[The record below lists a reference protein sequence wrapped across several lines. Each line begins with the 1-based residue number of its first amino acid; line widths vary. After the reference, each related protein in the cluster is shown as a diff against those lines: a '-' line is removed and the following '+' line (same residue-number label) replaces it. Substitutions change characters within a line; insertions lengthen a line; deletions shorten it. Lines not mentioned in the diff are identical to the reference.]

1 MANILQKATG
11 WLDKALTK
19 AGLLSEP
26 VSSKIVAQST
36 EPFINR
42 LPQINPEERDY
53 QQAIIGYK
61 DAYENAQK
69 VYNEAGKILDD
80 ANSTQTARSQAERD
94 RTAAQTAMDK
104 AHKNADFVRKVAGN
118 LNYDLS
124 NYDANKTSLD
134 DAKVN
139 LATELQR
146 DFINLRQN
154 DLTPEQVHSRIY
166 NKARDDGLT
175 AGQARRL
182 ADQQT
187 QEYQIKREALYNTFI
202 NMNARNGGLNNAA
215 MWAINQIAK
224 DSPIMA
230 SNYLNGYLTPQAQ
243 AQNDFNI
250 AREQAARNDA
260 AAMAM
265 FDKQNA
271 MEQLLQKF
279 LLNKDYYTHQTNE
292 DIRKGKAGLENS
304 KELNRQQ
311 FEFTKILKDIDHQQ
325 QRALQKSQYEYAT
338 NLELQKAQWKAQAEG
353 KTDNV
358 LKDLETYDKRLSSN
372 YNDLSK
378 VLKDLNE
385 SLNPD
390 EARIADITKQ
400 LQEIEHSRGLVR
412 QAMLNGGKAP
422 DDINDESYPI
432 TGNWDNDG
440 PVVWQLNDW
449 LYDNGYRGGKDD
461 GEELRQRII
470 VDYLKAKG
478 YKQDYAKEAVGAK
491 W

>member
-1 MANILQKATG
+1 MAKFS
-11 WLDKALTK
+11 LDDVLVK
-19 AGLLSEP
+19 AGLLSP
-26 VSSKIVAQST
+26 QYSSEYVAQAT
-36 EPFINR
+36 APFINR

-53 QQAIIGYK
+53 QQKIIGYK

-124 NYDANKTSLD
+124 NYDANNTSLD

-243 AQNDFNI
+243 AQNDFNMARDQNTQANAI
-250 AREQAARNDA
+250 AMALLSNQFSNEQDRNRFIYNLLYGRQELENQAALKAIDNEYKTQDRDQRREYDLEDRQYQAKLKQEAEARVKAFEDENTRYLMSAYPGMSESEARLHVRGILKMSKDDKDSKDKEEKLSASEKLLLNGLTILYREARDKPSEENIQAWEKWFNENALKLPPDMHIEARYFTKLFRGLQNKRNGDDNG
-260 AAMAM
+260 AAM
-265 FDKQNA
+265 
-271 MEQLLQKF
+271 EWSVIPPTLLEKY
-279 LLNKDYYTHQTNE
+279 LP
-292 DIRKGKAGLENS
+292 
-304 KELNRQQ
+304 
-311 FEFTKILKDIDHQQ
+311 
-325 QRALQKSQYEYAT
+325 EY
-338 NLELQKAQWKAQAEG
+338 
-353 KTDNV
+353 
-358 LKDLETYDKRLSSN
+358 
-372 YNDLSK
+372 
-378 VLKDLNE
+378 
-385 SLNPD
+385 
-390 EARIADITKQ
+390 
-400 LQEIEHSRGLVR
+400 
-412 QAMLNGGKAP
+412 
-422 DDINDESYPI
+422 
-432 TGNWDNDG
+432 NWDF
-440 PVVWQLNDW
+440 
-449 LYDNGYRGGKDD
+449 YRRQWY
-461 GEELRQRII
+461 GE
-470 VDYLKAKG
+470 VK
-478 YKQDYAKEAVGAK
+478 
-491 W
+491 